1 MIWWNR
7 FATAVINKLCFENIR
22 QLESAFNLK
31 LRKWQ
36 DFKISSIKIARSAD
50 AVELILFADVENAA
64 AACGEVVP
72 ADIQRVSGHLLT
84 YLFATAKKHISHIV
98 SKKKMAK
105 VAITRPFFFKELA
118 EFISREDHAL
128 KAVEESLDTDLICQD
143 CSTGFVFTGA
153 EKFKFANKL
162 PEPWSAPSRC
172 KSCQQKRFEQ
182 KRATL
187 TILRLLCRLT
197 CRTTLELPS
206 LLNLSLQEKRRLSAR
221 TVVRRSNYQQSG

>member
-1 MIWWNR
+1 MQQQPAER
-7 FATAVINKLCFENIR
+7 LCPQTFSE
-22 QLESAFNLK
+22 F
-31 LRKWQ
+31 Q
-36 DFKISSIKIARSAD
+36 DISS
-50 AVELILFADVENAA
+50 L
-64 AACGEVVP
+64 
-72 ADIQRVSGHLLT
+72 LLT
-84 YLFATAKKHISHIV
+84 HLFATAKKHISHIV

-128 KAVEESLDTDLICQD
+128 EAVEESLDTDLTCQD

-182 KRATL
+182 KRATH
-187 TILRLLCRLT
+187 TQT
-197 CRTTLELPS
+197 ALPID
-206 LLNLSLQEKRRLSAR
+206 LQNNSGAAQPAEPITAGEKKIECKNCQKTFKQAKS
-221 TVVRRSNYQQSG
+221 